1 MNAKLL
7 TAFLCGLAACTW
19 AQSSNQSRL
28 NIQLASAA
36 SSSVALL
43 DSNVIF
49 DGWNPAQN
57 KWGYSFK
64 LAYSYNTYN
73 KEDGEVMYNLT
84 TAGWQDAAR
93 YANYQ
98 FDSQH
103 NCLEKIY
110 ELFYNH
116 SWNLSSKE
124 QSTYD
129 ATNHE
134 LTHLYLSYTGSAW
147 NNDRQD
153 SNTYT
158 GNNLATHTVQL
169 WDVNTMAWKNWFRE
183 SHTYN
188 TSDQQIS
195 QLTERWKG
203 GAWVD
208 STLETHYVYSGTD
221 LISLEIEA
229 WDTLSHSFKAN
240 YKYTYSYDVNHH
252 LQNLLIEKWDATTN
266 TWKNDKKADYTTDAS
281 GNINSFL
288 ARDWNAG
295 SSTWVNA
302 YKSLYYYRN
311 GITGIGESGSNKHS
325 PGVSPNPATT
335 FVEISGADWQATVY
349 LSDLSGKVLIS
360 EQVEDATKAKI
371 DIGSLAPGLY
381 LLNITTP
388 KERFNRKI
396 IKQ

>member
-1 MNAKLL
+1 MKTKLL
-7 TAFLCGLAACTW
+7 TVFLYGLAACTW
-19 AQSSNQSRL
+19 AQSSDQNRL
-28 NIQLASAA
+28 NFKAASAA

-43 DSNVIF
+43 DSTVIF

-57 KWGYSFK
+57 KWSYSFK
-64 LAYSYNTYN
+64 LAYSYNTYY
-73 KEDGEVMYNLT
+73 KEDGEVIYNLT
-84 TAGWQDAAR
+84 AAGWQDDAR
-93 YANYQ
+93 YVNYQ

-110 ELFYNH
+110 ELFFNP
-116 SWNLSSKE
+116 SWILSSKE

-134 LTHLYLSYTGSAW
+134 LTHLYLIYNGSGW
-147 NNDRQD
+147 NNDRID

-169 WDVNTMAWKNWFRE
+169 WDANTMAWKNWFRE

-188 TSDQQIS
+188 TGDQQIS
-195 QLTERWKG
+195 LLTERWKG
-203 GAWVD
+203 GAWAD
-208 STLETHYVYSGTD
+208 STLETNYVYSGAD
-221 LISLEIEA
+221 LISLEIKA

-252 LQNLLIEKWDATTN
+252 LQNILIGKWDATSN
-266 TWKNDKKADYTTDAS
+266 TWKNDKKADYTTDAG

-288 ARDWNAG
+288 AKNWNAG
-295 SSTWVNA
+295 SGTWVNA

-311 GITGIGESGSNKHS
+311 GITGIGENGSNNRS
-325 PGVSPNPATT
+325 PGVSPNPASS
-335 FVEISGADWQATVY
+335 FVEISGADWPAKVR

-360 EQVEDATKAKI
+360 EQLEDASKARV

-381 LLNITTP
+381 LLDVTTE
-388 KERFNRKI
+388 KEHFNRKI